1 MSRTAVNTQLEITK
15 YGKGLEKKIQILII
29 SKADLVS
36 EKKLQVIIKKIEEYS
51 KSSVLVSSS
60 VKRIGLN
67 ELIDILFTK
76 VDKINNNKEIKE
88 EKWSP

>member
-1 MSRTAVNTQLEITK
+1 M
-15 YGKGLEKKIQILII
+15 EKKSQILII
-29 SKADLVS
+29 SKVDLVS

-67 ELIDILFTK
+67 ELIDILFAK
-76 VDKINNNKEIKE
+76 VDKLNNNKEIKE

>member
-1 MSRTAVNTQLEITK
+1 M
-15 YGKGLEKKIQILII
+15 EKKSQILII

-67 ELIDILFTK
+67 ELIDILFAK
-76 VDKINNNKEIKE
+76 VDKLNNNKEIKE

>member
-1 MSRTAVNTQLEITK
+1 M
-15 YGKGLEKKIQILII
+15 
-29 SKADLVS
+29 
-36 EKKLQVIIKKIEEYS
+36 
-51 KSSVLVSSS
+51 SSS

-67 ELIDILFTK
+67 ELIDILFAK